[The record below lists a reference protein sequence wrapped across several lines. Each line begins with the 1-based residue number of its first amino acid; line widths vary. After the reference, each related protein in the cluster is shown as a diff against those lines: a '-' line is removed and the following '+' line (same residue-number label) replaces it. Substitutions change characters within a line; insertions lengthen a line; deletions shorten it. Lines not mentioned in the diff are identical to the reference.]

1 LIEIDGTDRK
11 FALGA
16 NSILSVSLAF
26 ARALVSS
33 IDIPLYRYINKLK
46 TQKSKLKAKIPK
58 LLILIF
64 EGGKHGAG
72 DLLVQEF
79 MVVVDNISTGA
90 RIYQKVRETL
100 RKRGFST
107 NLGAEGG
114 FSPEGLSDR
123 QVLEILKKVAPKTP
137 IALDVAGAH
146 LGRKVSL
153 EKLVK
158 QFNIQIVEDPFG
170 EDAWDKWS
178 AFNQKYSSQILVVG
192 DDLTVTNPQR
202 IEKAVAEKAIGGVI
216 IKPNQI
222 GTLTETI
229 AAVAVAQK
237 AGLKVIISHRG
248 AETNDSFIADLAIG
262 VGADY
267 VKFGA
272 PARGER
278 VAKYNRL
285 LEIESELG

>member
-1 LIEIDGTDRK
+1 M
-11 FALGA
+11 
-16 NSILSVSLAF
+16 
-26 ARALVSS
+26 
-33 IDIPLYRYINKLK
+33 
-46 TQKSKLKAKIPK
+46 
-58 LLILIF
+58 LIF

-72 DLLVQEF
+72 DLLIQEF
-79 MVVVDNISTGA
+79 MVNVDSISTGVG
-90 RIYQKVRETL
+90 IYQKVRETL

-123 QVLEILKKVAPKTP
+123 QVLQILKKVAPKTP
-137 IALDVAGAH
+137 IALDVSGVH

-153 EKLVK
+153 EKLIK
-158 QFNIQIVEDPFG
+158 QFDIQIVEDPLG
-170 EDAWDKWS
+170 ENAWDKWS
-178 AFNQKYSSQILVVG
+178 TFNQKYGSKVLVVG

-202 IEKAVAEKAIGGVI
+202 IQKAVVEKAIGGVI

-229 AAVAVAQK
+229 AAVEVAQK
-237 AGLKVIISHRG
+237 AGLKVIVSHRG
-248 AETNDSFIADLAIG
+248 SETNDSFIADLAIG

-285 LEIESELG
+285 LEIDAVR